1 MHAPHIV
8 LIDTRGTIMDY
19 AVSTDVLAQVFT
31 LLQSTGERQDH
42 PLLKP
47 EYLEIGKREPKPEPK
62 PEIIDDIPSF
72 LPPQD
77 KPAPGTVVR
86 LNSDS
91 NEPSIAR
98 GDDWQDCVVETPE
111 KPSEPDNAAF
121 MASLNSLF
129 KNT

>member
-8 LIDTRGTIMDY
+8 LIDTRGTIVDY

-42 PLLKP
+42 PLLKS

-77 KPAPGTVVR
+77 KPKP
-86 LNSDS
+86 
-91 NEPSIAR
+91 EPKPEIT
-98 GDDWQDCVVETPE
+98 DDI
-111 KPSEPDNAAF
+111 PSF
-121 MASLNSLF
+121 MASLSSLF
-129 KNT
+129 EST